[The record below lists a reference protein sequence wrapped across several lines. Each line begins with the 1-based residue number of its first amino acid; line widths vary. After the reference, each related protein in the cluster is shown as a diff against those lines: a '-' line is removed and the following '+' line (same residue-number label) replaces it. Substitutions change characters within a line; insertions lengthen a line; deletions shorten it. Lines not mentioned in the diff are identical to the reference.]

1 MKREV
6 RYFAQDGENIFYLCV
21 HCKYF
26 SADCAHIHCSTQT
39 HTLIQTSFP
48 TFPKTDYQWNLS
60 QPSLR
65 RSWIPIGRS
74 LAKMNELSR
83 QSKYLFSLW
92 GGDLDL
98 EISWPAPLPRSRCCW
113 SQRRETRLDKLN
125 VGPDISKVAA
135 SRQPQQPG
143 QNMIKCFLTPR
154 NYVTDI
160 LAPPQHFYKIPT
172 LPSTSNDV

>member
-65 RSWIPIGRS
+65 RSWILIGRS

-92 GGDLDL
+92 GDLDL

-113 SQRRETRLDKLN
+113 SQRRSAANRLIGEVVQSRRRPLL
-125 VGPDISKVAA
+125 GPS
-135 SRQPQQPG
+135 PG
-143 QNMIKCFLTPR
+143 WKRL
-154 NYVTDI
+154 
-160 LAPPQHFYKIPT
+160 LALSHLRHY
-172 LPSTSNDV
+172 